1 MEHSMSRIAA
11 FSTVIGILLLSGCTS
26 SSAAETDTQ
35 SVSIVSETAAET
47 SEVTISAV
55 THDVV
60 LHNYTDLDITSIT
73 VKNDSGYEYS
83 SDETISDEDVVI
95 PVSGDGAFKVF
106 IKFDGGKSLIM
117 FAEKDDDVESKH
129 IVLDEKGLP
138 AAQSAE
144 VTAAETQESES
155 ITESETELTTV
166 TEQTK
171 NEITEQSSETVPTE
185 TADDPDRGC
194 IGDEGL
200 FN

>member
-1 MEHSMSRIAA
+1 MSRIAA

-35 SVSIVSETAAET
+35 SVSIVSETTAEIT
-47 SEVTISAV
+47 EVTTSAV
-55 THDVV
+55 THDVI

-144 VTAAETQESES
+144 AVKTQESES
-155 ITESETELTTV
+155 ITASETELTTV
-166 TEQTK
+166 TEQTEK
-171 NEITEQSSETVPTE
+171 EITEQSSETVPTE
-185 TADDPDRGC
+185 TSDDPDRGC

>member
-1 MEHSMSRIAA
+1 MSRIAA

-35 SVSIVSETAAET
+35 SVSIVSETTVET
-47 SEVTISAV
+47 SEVTTSAV

-83 SDETISDEDVVI
+83 SDESISDEDVVI

-117 FAEKDDDVESKH
+117 FAEKDEDVESKH

-144 VTAAETQESES
+144 AVKTQESES
-155 ITESETELTTV
+155 ITTSETELTTV
-166 TEQTK
+166 TEQTEK
-171 NEITEQSSETVPTE
+171 EITEQSSETVPTE

>member
-1 MEHSMSRIAA
+1 MSRIAA

-35 SVSIVSETAAET
+35 SVSIVSETTAET
-47 SEVTISAV
+47 TEVTTSAV
-55 THDVV
+55 THDVI

-73 VKNDSGYEYS
+73 VKNDNGYEYS

-117 FAEKDDDVESKH
+117 FAEKDEDVESKH

-144 VTAAETQESES
+144 AVKTQESES
-155 ITESETELTTV
+155 ITASETKLTTV
-166 TEQTK
+166 TEQTEK
-171 NEITEQSSETVPTE
+171 EITEQSSETVPTE
-185 TADDPDRGC
+185 TSDDPDRGC

>member
-1 MEHSMSRIAA
+1 MSRIAA
-11 FSTVIGILLLSGCTS
+11 FSTVICILLLSGCTS

-35 SVSIVSETAAET
+35 SVSVVSETTAEIT
-47 SEVTISAV
+47 EVTTSAV
-55 THDVV
+55 THDVI
-60 LHNYTDLDITSIT
+60 LHNYSDLDITSIT

-83 SDETISDEDVVI
+83 SDETISEKDVVI

-117 FAEKDDDVESKH
+117 FAEKDEDVESKH

-144 VTAAETQESES
+144 AVKTQESES
-155 ITESETELTTV
+155 ITASETELTTV
-166 TEQTK
+166 TEQTEK
-171 NEITEQSSETVPTE
+171 EITEQSSETVPTE
-185 TADDPDRGC
+185 TSDDPDRGC